1 MSYRHWSIPRPPT
14 PIRPTRLGTFA
25 LAIAGLCGLT
35 TAEPRR
41 VAEAV
46 GWQQGPFRSV
56 AKTVALYATVADA
69 SGRLVPDLSKDD
81 FEVLDNGK
89 PQTITVFAN
98 DIQPITIVVMLDR
111 SESMRDNFALVETAA
126 EEFVKR
132 LLPADKVRIGSFA
145 TRIQLDPRDFTSD
158 TQELLNILRT
168 ELQPAGPTPLWNA
181 VGVAMTALLHQD
193 RRRVV
198 LVFTDGDDRPAE
210 KRSTNVT
217 LKEATRRAEEENVM
231 VYAIGLAGREPVN
244 GTAGHGRSDGS
255 GGGAPRTRKPDEGL
269 AKIAAETG
277 GGYFELT
284 STNDLGSTF
293 ARIAD
298 ELHQQYAVGFEPE
311 RLDGK
316 THRLELRAKRE
327 GVTVR
332 ARRSYVASRD

>member
-1 MSYRHWSIPRPPT
+1 
-14 PIRPTRLGTFA
+14 
-25 LAIAGLCGLT
+25 
-35 TAEPRR
+35 
-41 VAEAV
+41 
-46 GWQQGPFRSV
+46 
-56 AKTVALYATVADA
+56 
-69 SGRLVPDLSKDD
+69 
-81 FEVLDNGK
+81 
-89 PQTITVFAN
+89 
-98 DIQPITIVVMLDR
+98 MLDR

-244 GTAGHGRSDGS
+244 GTAGHGRSHGS

>member
-1 MSYRHWSIPRPPT
+1 MGHARTDIDLRGRVLLPV
-14 PIRPTRLGTFA
+14 IAAA
-25 LAIAGLCGLT
+25 L
-35 TAEPRR
+35 
-41 VAEAV
+41 VASMGSA
-46 GWQQGPFRSV
+46 QQGPFRSA
-56 AKTVALYATVADA
+56 AKTVAIHATVADA
-69 SGRLVPDLSKDD
+69 TGRLVPDLTKDD
-81 FEVLDNGK
+81 FEVVDNGK
-89 PQTITVFAN
+89 PQAITVFAN
-98 DIQPITIVVMLDR
+98 DVQPITVVLMLDR
-111 SESMRDNFALVETAA
+111 SERMRGNFTLGEIAA

-132 LLPADKVRIGSFA
+132 LIPADKARIGSFA

-158 TQELLNILRT
+158 KQELLEILRT

-198 LVFTDGDDRPAE
+198 LVFTDGEDFPMNG
-210 KRSTNVT
+210 RSTNVS
-217 LKEATRRAEEENVM
+217 LKDATRRAQEENVM
-231 VYAIGLAGREPVN
+231 VYAIGLASRQSFGAA
-244 GTAGHGRSDGS
+244 GGGHGGRSW
-255 GGGAPRTRKPDEGL
+255 GGRPGRSRAQKPDEGL

-284 STNDLGSTF
+284 STNDLSSTF
-293 ARIAD
+293 AKIAD

-316 THRLELRAKRE
+316 THKLEVRAKRE